1 MYSPRNGADVITV
14 VSPQYLKIVKALAGG
29 NMTSICRA
37 FFANP
42 HLRQEAVSK
51 VSRMVNDE
59 CSLLCKKNAQP
70 VSLFRHM
77 SLEQAEKFTWTQAI
91 SEISSKAPTLFSI
104 MNNCVVTQHSAS
116 RNKHKKGEAQYPG
129 LCTAVAILL
138 KERNRVMCG
147 VQSYVSS
154 VLFSSNIHKKVCA
167 SVCVCVWHGK
177 ET

>member
-14 VSPQYLKIVKALAGG
+14 VSPQYLKIVKALTGG
-29 NMTSICRA
+29 NMKSICRA

-77 SLEQAEKFTWTQAI
+77 SLEQAEIFTWTQAI
-91 SEISSKAPTLFSI
+91 SEISSKAPILFSI
-104 MNNCVVTQHSAS
+104 MNNCVVTQH
-116 RNKHKKGEAQYPG
+116 
-129 LCTAVAILL
+129 
-138 KERNRVMCG
+138 
-147 VQSYVSS
+147 
-154 VLFSSNIHKKVCA
+154 
-167 SVCVCVWHGK
+167 
-177 ET
+177 

>member
-29 NMTSICRA
+29 NMKSIWL

-91 SEISSKAPTLFSI
+91 SKISSKAPILFSI

-138 KERNRVMCG
+138 KECNRVMCG